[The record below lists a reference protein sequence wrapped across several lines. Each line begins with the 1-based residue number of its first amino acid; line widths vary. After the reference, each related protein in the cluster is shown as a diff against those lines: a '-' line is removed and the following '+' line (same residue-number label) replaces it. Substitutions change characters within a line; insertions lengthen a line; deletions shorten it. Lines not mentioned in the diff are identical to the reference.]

1 MPGPASLPTPGRL
14 PALLRA
20 NPDFRRL
27 LCASAFSM
35 TGDWFTLVA
44 LSGFVYRQTGSAA
57 LTAVLFAVNSLPGVV
72 LIPLIGP
79 LTDGFDRRRLRIAC
93 DLGAVVPV
101 FGLLVALRL
110 GSVPLAL
117 GALAVLSAFAAV
129 SKPVPETV
137 LPNLV
142 AERDLPAAQAALGSV
157 YSGGLLV
164 GAGLGGLV
172 AAVGGASVTLLV
184 DACSFA
190 VSALLV
196 WRIRSPFATAAPHHR
211 MRVRADTAELG
222 RFVRATPAVA
232 AYLWLTAGLRLS
244 YGMVGL
250 LPVYA
255 LARFHV
261 GESGVGALYLAQGVG
276 AVLGPFV
283 GRRLAGGSQHRRFY
297 VTSGGLAVFG
307 AGYLALAQADHL
319 VLGMAAAAVGHV
331 GVGACG
337 ILSLNGLQVA
347 SPDHIRGRIMV
358 LAFGLAMG
366 LQGVSALAIG
376 PLAAAFGMATATRVF
391 GVLAVVW
398 ATVWMMRLE
407 SSLRSGA

>member
-1 MPGPASLPTPGRL
+1 MPGPPPGPPPVRL
-14 PALLRA
+14 PALLRT

-27 LCASAFSM
+27 LCGSAFSL
-35 TGDWFTLVA
+35 TGDWFALVA
-44 LSGFVYRQTGSAA
+44 LSGFVYRQTGSPA
-57 LTAVLFAVNSLPGVV
+57 LTALLFAVNSLPGVL

-93 DLGAVVPV
+93 DLGAVLPV
-101 FGLLVALRL
+101 FGLLIALHL

-117 GALAVLSAFAAV
+117 GCLAVLAAFAAV
-129 SKPVPETV
+129 SSPVPETV

-142 AERDLPAAQAALGSV
+142 ADRDLPAAQAALGSV

-172 AAVGGASVTLLV
+172 TAVGGASATLLL
-184 DACSFA
+184 DAGSFA
-190 VSALLV
+190 VSALLFA
-196 WRIRSPFATAAPHHR
+196 RIRSPFAAAVPERR

-261 GESGVGALYLAQGVG
+261 GEWGVGALYLAQGVG

-297 VTSGGLAVFG
+297 VTSCGLAVFG

-319 VLGMAAAAVGHV
+319 ALGMAAATVGHV

-337 ILSLNGLQVA
+337 ILSVNGLQVA
-347 SPDHIRGRIMV
+347 SPDHIRGRVMV
-358 LAFGLAMG
+358 LAFGLAAG
-366 LQGVSALAIG
+366 LQGVSAVAIG
-376 PLAAAFGMATATRVF
+376 PLASAFGMAAATRVF
-391 GVLAVVW
+391 AVLAVVW
-398 ATVWMMRLE
+398 AIVWIMRLE
-407 SSLRSGA
+407 SALRSGP